1 MPVTRHRLLVDK
13 RGECCEGFSHFV
25 NRRNRASRSYSD
37 LTDWK
42 LAGPNSPIVCPHR
55 RTEANKQTNNSLAE
69 KYTHG
74 GCRFAVL
81 KKNSG
86 SRTPSWGRHRSQS
99 RSVTPSAMVA
109 VSLAAI
115 VGNRVGCL
123 SHARGSPSMMKSLPS
138 RAQVHLHH
146 HQADA

>member
-1 MPVTRHRLLVDK
+1 MTATSEGDVIPAFTLPLFSNREAPVTRRLLLVDE

-69 KYTHG
+69 NYTHG
-74 GCRFAVL
+74 GCRGTVVGAV
-81 KKNSG
+81 
-86 SRTPSWGRHRSQS
+86 
-99 RSVTPSAMVA
+99 VE
-109 VSLAAI
+109 I
-115 VGNRVGCL
+115 E
-123 SHARGSPSMMKSLPS
+123 
-138 RAQVHLHH
+138 
-146 HQADA
+146 QADEAEVRRGGICEFETHSQASR